1 MAQAF
6 VTGATGFVGAN
17 LVRLLLAQGHQV
29 RVLVRPPVARAPLQ
43 GLPVEVVSGDV
54 LSPALP
60 AYLAGCDVLFHVAAH
75 YSLWQRDKDRLYRAN
90 VLGTRHILQAAR
102 AAGVPRTVYTS
113 SVAAIGVGKAGE
125 AVDETHQSPVQS
137 LVGHYKQSKYWA
149 EQEAHQAAR
158 QGQDVVI
165 VNPTTPI
172 GAWDS
177 KPTPTG
183 EIILRF
189 LRGQMPAYVNTGLNF
204 IPVQDVAWGHLLAW
218 QKGQS
223 GQRYIL
229 GHTNL
234 TLREFL
240 EKLAAVTGLA
250 APRWPIPVQLPL
262 AAAWVDEV
270 LLGRLGKK
278 PGLALDGVRMA
289 QQTMYY
295 DARRAIRELGLP
307 QTDLEQ
313 AIQAAVRWF
322 RQQGMAPC
330 PNC

>member
-1 MAQAF
+1 MAQVF
-6 VTGATGFVGAN
+6 VTGASGFVGAN

-29 RVLVRPPVARAPLQ
+29 RVLVRPPRARPPLQ
-43 GLPVEVVSGDV
+43 GLPVEVVSGDL

-250 APRWPIPVQLPL
+250 APRWQIPVQLPL
-262 AAAWVDEV
+262 AVAWLDEV

-289 QQTMYY
+289 QQT
-295 DARRAIRELGLP
+295 
-307 QTDLEQ
+307 
-313 AIQAAVRWF
+313 
-322 RQQGMAPC
+322 
-330 PNC
+330 